1 MNRAEFEAKYNGLMQ
16 EAEQKLD
23 AGNPEEAEEIMNQ
36 AEELKNGFEK
46 EAKARANLEAM
57 NRRFVPEP
65 FAGKNRTG
73 QGDVYDSEE
82 YKTAFMNFCTRGEK
96 MPEKFRNET
105 ATTANLAA
113 VIPTTTVQEIIRELR
128 EYGNLYAGTRKLNIQ
143 GGVKFPVSAARPTAV
158 WVGEGAS
165 DAQAMTVKDAVQF
178 SYYGLECKIAQSTI
192 ARVVTY
198 EQFQT
203 EFVAGCVEAIVAA
216 LEKGILSGAGDAGSQ
231 MTGITRDSRVPKKNI
246 ISMTAAEM
254 NSYSGWAKKVLAK
267 IPKAYRR
274 GCFVM
279 AQGTYESYIN
289 GMVDADGQPIGRVN
303 YGIDG
308 AETYRF
314 AGKTVETVENDLLPA
329 FDDAAEGEVTA
340 VFLDLRNYAINS
352 NMQMTVRRWTDE
364 NTNTEYVKVMLVA
377 DGKLLDPNGV
387 LIIKKAGGAA
397 DNGGEENP

>member
-57 NRRFVPEP
+57 NRRFVPES
-65 FAGKNRTG
+65 FTGKSGTEPEDIYN
-73 QGDVYDSEE
+73 SEE
-82 YKTAFMNFCTRGEK
+82 YRAAFLNFCTRGEK
-96 MPEKFRNET
+96 LPEKFRNE
-105 ATTANLAA
+105 AASSSNLAA
-113 VIPTTTVQEIIRELR
+113 VIPTTTVQEIVRELK

-143 GGVKFPVSAARPTAV
+143 GGVKFPVSAARPTAT
-158 WVGEGAS
+158 WVGDGAS
-165 DAQAMTVKDAVQF
+165 SAQALNVKDSVQF
-178 SYYGLECKIAQSTI
+178 SYYGLECKIAQSTV

-216 LEKGILSGAGDAGSQ
+216 LEKGILSGTGDENSQ
-231 MTGITRDSRVPKKNI
+231 MTGITKDTRVPAKNI
-246 ISMTAAEM
+246 VTMTAEEIGSFA
-254 NSYSGWAKKVLAK
+254 GWSKKVLSK

-279 AQGTYESYIN
+279 AQGTYESCIN
-289 GMVDADGQPIGRVN
+289 GMVDENGQPIGRVN

-308 AETYRF
+308 METYRF

-329 FDDAAEGEVTA
+329 FDDASSGEVVA
-340 VFLDLRNYAINS
+340 AFLDLRNYAINS

-364 NTNTEYVKVMLVA
+364 NTNTDYIKVMMVA

-387 LIIKKAGGAA
+387 VLVKKA
-397 DNGGEENP
+397 